1 LQNIL
6 FLTKNKMPENNI
18 NQSICGFCKST
29 NSKILYKTFDIFEN
43 NYTINKCNDCNAYF
57 LAPRPSSER
66 LSQAYDLSY
75 YGEKEEK
82 FSSPLVEKV
91 LDFFRNGRSRRVSK
105 YLKSGAKVLDIG
117 CGNGRFLK
125 YLLNYGKY
133 ELYGTEMEGNSANRA
148 YKISEINLKIGSLEQ
163 NDFSNNYF
171 DAITLFHVIEHLTEP
186 KQVLEIIEKII
197 KPRGIVVFSFPNIA
211 SLQAIIFKGKW
222 LHLDPPR
229 HLFFFSPR
237 DFINIMQNYGFKVVK
252 KHYFSLE
259 QNPFGAVQSTLN
271 LITNKR
277 EVFFE
282 SLKGN
287 KNYTKQYS
295 KFNLLAQKMFFVF
308 TMPLFAFNDLFLSI
322 IGKSATV
329 EITFIK
335 TNSK

>member
-1 LQNIL
+1 
-6 FLTKNKMPENNI
+6 MPENNS

-29 NSKILYKTFDIFEN
+29 NSKTLYKTFDIFEN
-43 NYTINKCNDCNAYF
+43 NYSINKCNDCNAYF
-57 LAPRPSSER
+57 LAPRPSNKR
-66 LSQAYDLSY
+66 LEQAYDSSY

-91 LDFFRNGRSRRVSK
+91 LDFFRSGRSCRVSK
-105 YLKSGAKVLDIG
+105 YLKNGDKILDIG

-133 ELYGTEMEGNSANRA
+133 ELYGTEMEGNSANRTS
-148 YKISEINLKIGSLEQ
+148 KIPEIKLKIGSLNQ
-163 NDFSNNYF
+163 NDFLDNYF
-171 DAITLFHVIEHLTEP
+171 DAISLFHVFEHLTEP
-186 KQVLEIIEKII
+186 LQTIEIIKKIL
-197 KPRGIVVFSFPNIA
+197 KPGGIVVFSFPNIS
-211 SLQAIIFKGKW
+211 SLQSKIFKGKW

-229 HLFFFSPR
+229 HLFFFSPN
-237 DFINIMQNYGFKVVK
+237 DFINIMQTNGFDVVK

-271 LITNKR
+271 LTTKKR

-287 KNYTKQYS
+287 KNYIKEYS
-295 KFNLLAQKMFFVF
+295 KFNLFAQKMFFVF

-329 EITFIK
+329 ELTFK
-335 TNSK
+335 KQYAHKNFWNNFY

>member
-1 LQNIL
+1 M
-6 FLTKNKMPENNI
+6 TNNNS

-66 LSQAYDLSY
+66 LAQAYDSSY

-82 FSSPLVEKV
+82 FSSALVEKI
-91 LDFFRNGRSRRVSK
+91 LDYFRSERSWKLSQ
-105 YLKSGAKVLDIG
+105 YLNNGAKVLDVG

-125 YLLNYGKY
+125 YLLKYGEY
-133 ELYGTEMEGNSANRA
+133 ELYGTEMEGNSAKRA
-148 YKISEINLKIGSLEQ
+148 LKISEINLKIGSLEQ
-163 NDFSNNYF
+163 NDFSENYF
-171 DAITLFHVIEHLTEP
+171 DAITLFHVFEHLTKP
-186 KQVLEIIEKII
+186 KQVLETIARII
-197 KPRGIVVFSFPNIA
+197 KPRGIAVFSFPNIT
-211 SLQAIIFKGKW
+211 SFQARVFKGKW
-222 LHLDPPR
+222 LHLDPPH
-229 HLFFFSPR
+229 HLFFFAPK
-237 DFINIMQNYGFKVVK
+237 DFINIMQNYGFEVVK